1 MIPLFLRASVRA
13 PAVLRVRDIVIAL
26 LATLASVLPL
36 KPLAAQSSSRGAV
49 ILSPEP
55 GERVPADQVLVAV
68 TVPGADSVSVRVG
81 PRDVTAEAELKEGVL
96 TWRPREP
103 LAPGPQRVVVAA
115 RGAEPVAWT
124 FTVAPA
130 PRVAAAPG
138 APPVQRRSPALP
150 HGSVV
155 IEGGGTSTSG
165 PGAPLSREEEFLP
178 QVWISAGGEIR
189 PGWRYAVKSYVT
201 GYESADRQPVNR
213 FRADL
218 RAPWMTLALGDINP
232 ALHDVILSGRHVRG
246 GEVDLRAGPFRLN
259 VVAGQTGRA
268 IPGALD
274 PVDLTVIR
282 RPGTYAQN
290 LWAVKPSVGAGDR
303 FRVGFTVMHVRD
315 DVESIPLLRT
325 QPTPND
331 SSTLAVNP
339 APRDNLVAGF
349 DVSLQLLKGRL
360 TARYENAASLL
371 ARDITD
377 RPQTRAELD
386 SIFGELGVD
395 PPGVDP
401 GTWDRFIILNAS
413 LTPLDPREWT
423 NVAHQVH
430 TTLRAGRHT
439 VSAEWRSVGTDFYTL
454 GEPGYQRDWR
464 GWRLRDSFSLPGDA
478 LFVTAG
484 LEQDHDNLDG
494 SALATTTNR
503 GAFATLTW
511 QAPREMVFTGS
522 LRLGTRG
529 NGLAV
534 GDSGALDQSTRA
546 FTAAAQVPV
555 ALVSAFRTRLS
566 LNGSWIQRSDPA
578 NPFGD
583 TRDLYYL
590 AGIQAETPDRV
601 MDLSL
606 LAGQNRSKFGGVPDG
621 STTFDRLVLAGRREI
636 DPRWSARFDGALTT
650 ARSPDSFTAPGPRY
664 TRTEALGGGEF
675 KWREDAVVTF
685 TAGVVSYHDRR
696 TPALNTRELVARIRL
711 SRAF

>member
-1 MIPLFLRASVRA
+1 MRMKALLP
-13 PAVLRVRDIVIAL
+13 IAL
-26 LATLASVLPL
+26 LLAPLAAVLPAA
-36 KPLAAQSSSRGAV
+36 PLAAQSAAPAAV

-68 TVPGADSVSVRVG
+68 TLPGADSVSVRIG
-81 PRDVTAEAELKEGVL
+81 ARDVTAEAELKDEVL

-130 PRVAAAPG
+130 EPSAVAAAPG
-138 APPVQRRSPALP
+138 APPVRRRSPAIP

-165 PGAPLSREEEFLP
+165 PGARFSREEEFLP
-178 QVWISAGGEIR
+178 QMWLDAGGEIS
-189 PGWRYAVKSYVT
+189 PGWRYAVKTYVT
-201 GYESADRQPVNR
+201 GYESSDRQPVNR
-213 FRADL
+213 YRAEL
-218 RAPWMTLALGDINP
+218 RAPWMTLALGDVNP
-232 ALHDVILSGRHVRG
+232 ALHDVILNGRRVRG
-246 GEVDLRAGPFRLN
+246 GQLDLQAGPFRLDL
-259 VVAGQTGRA
+259 VAGRTGRA
-268 IPGALD
+268 ISGALN
-274 PVDLTVIR
+274 PLDLTVIR

-325 QPTPND
+325 EPAPLD

-349 DVSLQLLKGRL
+349 DVNLRLFKGRL

-386 SIFGELGVD
+386 SIFDELGVE
-395 PPGVDP
+395 PPGIDP
-401 GTWDRFIILNAS
+401 GDWERLIILNAS
-413 LTPLDPREWT
+413 LVPIDPRKLT
-423 NVAHQVH
+423 NVAHQVR

-454 GEPGYQRDWR
+454 GDPGLQRDWR
-464 GWRLRDSFSLPGDA
+464 GWRLRDSFSFLADA

-484 LEQDHDNLDG
+484 VEQDRDNLDG

-522 LRLGTRG
+522 MRLGTRD
-529 NGLAV
+529 NGLAA
-534 GDSGALDQSTRA
+534 STPGALDQTTRA

-555 ALVSAFRTRLS
+555 ALVPAFRTRLS
-566 LNGSWIQRSDPA
+566 LNGSWVQRSDPA
-578 NPFGD
+578 NPTGD

-590 AGIQAETPDRV
+590 AGIDAETPDEKTNAAFLV
-601 MDLSL
+601 
-606 LAGQNRSKFGGVPDG
+606 GQNRSDFPGLPDG
-621 STTFDRLVLAGRREI
+621 NTTFDRLVLAGHRQI
-636 DPRWSARFDGALTT
+636 DPRWAARFDGALTT

-696 TPALNTRELVARIRL
+696 TPGLNTRELVARIRL
-711 SRAF
+711 SRSF

>member
-1 MIPLFLRASVRA
+1 M
-13 PAVLRVRDIVIAL
+13 
-26 LATLASVLPL
+26 
-36 KPLAAQSSSRGAV
+36 

-68 TVPGADSVSVRVG
+68 TLPGADSVSVRVG
-81 PRDVTAEAELKEGVL
+81 ARDVTAEAELKDGVL

-103 LAPGPQRVVVAA
+103 LAPGPQRVVVSA

-130 PRVAAAPG
+130 ERAAVAAAPG
-138 APPVQRRSPALP
+138 VPPVRRPSPAIP

-165 PGAPLSREEEFLP
+165 PGAPFSREEEFLP
-178 QVWISAGGEIR
+178 QMWIDAGGELR

-201 GYESADRQPVNR
+201 GYESSTRQPVNR
-213 FRADL
+213 YRADL
-218 RAPWMTLALGDINP
+218 RAPWMSLAVGDVNP
-232 ALHDVILSGRHVRG
+232 ALHDVILNGRHVRG
-246 GEVDLRAGPFRLN
+246 GQVDLRAGPFRLDL
-259 VVAGQTGRA
+259 VAGRTGRA

-274 PVDLTVIR
+274 PLDLTIIR
-282 RPGTYAQN
+282 RPGTYGQN

-325 QPTPND
+325 SPTLTD

-349 DVSLQLLKGRL
+349 DVTLRLLKGRL

-386 SIFGELGVD
+386 SIFAELGVES
-395 PPGVDP
+395 PGVDP
-401 GTWDRFIILNAS
+401 GDWDRFIILNSS
-413 LTPLDPREWT
+413 LVPLDPRKQT
-423 NVAHQVH
+423 NVAHQAR

-454 GEPGYQRDWR
+454 GDPGLVRDWR

-484 LEQDHDNLDG
+484 LEHDRDNLDG

-503 GAFATLTW
+503 AAFATLTW
-511 QAPREMVFTGS
+511 QAPREMVLTGS

-529 NGLAV
+529 NGLSV
-534 GDSGALDQSTRA
+534 GDPGALDQATSA

-566 LNGSWIQRSDPA
+566 LNGSWVRRSDPA
-578 NPFGD
+578 NPVGD

-590 AGIQAETPDRV
+590 VGMQGETPDQDTDFAFLV
-601 MDLSL
+601 
-606 LAGQNRSKFGGVPDG
+606 GQNRSDFPGLPDG
-621 STTFDRLVLAGRREI
+621 NTTFDRLVLAGRRQL
-636 DPRWSARFDGALTT
+636 DPRWAARFDGSFTH
-650 ARSPDSFTAPGPRY
+650 ARSPDASTAPGPRY

-675 KWREDAVVTF
+675 KWRQDAVVTF
-685 TAGVVSYHDRR
+685 TTGIVSYRDRR
-696 TPALNTRELVARIRL
+696 TPGLDTRELVARIRL